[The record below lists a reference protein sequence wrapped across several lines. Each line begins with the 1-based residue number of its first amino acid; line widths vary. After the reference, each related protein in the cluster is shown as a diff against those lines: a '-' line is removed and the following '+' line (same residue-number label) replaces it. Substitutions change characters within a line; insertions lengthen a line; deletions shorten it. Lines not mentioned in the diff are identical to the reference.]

1 MTRPALSEAASAL
14 IEIYDRTPGAPP
26 CDPRALANVLEHV
39 GFPITDQTAATLQA
53 LAHELRDAALTKGQ
67 PS

>member
-1 MTRPALSEAASAL
+1 MTIPVITEAAGAL
-14 IEIYDRTPGAPP
+14 VKICDRTPGAPP
-26 CDPRALANVLEHV
+26 CDPRALANVLEHI
-39 GFPITDQTAATLQA
+39 GFPITDLTAATLQA